1 MMDVLRQAGA
11 ALHVPRRTLRTRLA
25 LLYGGLFLVS
35 GAALL
40 VIANLP
46 LRGSSSMSSQVGGG
60 SPGSAIA
67 VAQHGADL
75 HLLAIASAVALVVM
89 AVLSVGFGWLMAG
102 RLLRPLRTITATARD
117 ISATNLHER
126 LTLEG
131 PDDEFKEL
139 GETLNDLFGRLEASF
154 ESQRHFVAN
163 ASHELR
169 TPITAERTLLQVAI
183 SDPEATVDTF
193 RATCDKLL
201 TLGEE
206 EERLIE
212 ALLTLASSER
222 GVEDR
227 EAFDLAAV
235 AGSVLMSRRHEA
247 ERRDVQVEATLAAAP
262 VAGDPDLV
270 ERLIANLVDNALR
283 YNVDHGRVDVETET
297 RAGHAVLSVVNTGPL
312 VTPGDIGRLFE
323 PFRRLG
329 ADRTSREDGHGL
341 GLSIVQAVAGAHGA
355 TVAVEPRPGGGLKVE
370 VRFPEPEGSG
380 GR

>member
-1 MMDVLRQAGA
+1 MIDVLRQAGA
-11 ALHVPRRTLRTRLA
+11 ALHVPRRTVRTRLA

-35 GAALL
+35 GTALL
-40 VIANLP
+40 AIANLP
-46 LRGSSSMSSQVGGG
+46 LRGSSSVSAQVGGS

-183 SDPEATVDTF
+183 SDPEATVDAL

-201 TLGEE
+201 TLGKQ

-227 EAFDLAAV
+227 EAFDLAEV
-235 AGSVLMSRRHEA
+235 AGNVLMSRRREA
-247 ERRDVQVEATLAAAP
+247 ERRDVGVETALAAAP
-262 VAGDPDLV
+262 VTGDPNLV
-270 ERLIANLVDNALR
+270 EGLIANLVDNALR
-283 YNVDHGRVDVETET
+283 YNVDHGRVDVATDT
-297 RAGHAVLSVVNTGPL
+297 RVGRAVLSVVNTGPM
-312 VTPGDIGRLFE
+312 VPPDDIERLFE

-355 TVAVEPRPGGGLKVE
+355 TVTVEPQSEGGLKVE
-370 VRFPEPEGSG
+370 VVFPAPGPVAG
-380 GR
+380 

>member
-1 MMDVLRQAGA
+1 MIDVLRQARA
-11 ALHVPRRTLRTRLA
+11 ALHAPRRTVRTRLA

-40 VIANLP
+40 AIANLP
-46 LRGSSSMSSQVGGG
+46 LRGSSSVSSQVGGS

-89 AVLSVGFGWLMAG
+89 AVLSLGFGWLMAG
-102 RLLRPLRTITATARD
+102 RMLRPLRTITATARD

-139 GETLNDLFGRLEASF
+139 GETLNDLFGRLEAAF

-183 SDPEATVDTF
+183 SDPEATVDAL

-201 TLGEE
+201 TLGKE

-227 EAFDLAAV
+227 EAFDLATV
-235 AGSVLMSRRHEA
+235 AGNVLVSRRHEA
-247 ERRDVQVEATLAAAP
+247 ERRDVQVEATLAAAS
-262 VAGDPDLV
+262 VTGDPNLV

-283 YNVDHGRVDVETET
+283 YNVDHGRVDVATDT
-297 RAGHAVLSVVNTGPL
+297 RVGRAVLSVVNTGPM
-312 VTPGDIGRLFE
+312 VPPDDIERLFE

-355 TVAVEPRPGGGLKVE
+355 TVAVEPQSEGGLKVE
-370 VRFPEPEGSG
+370 VVFPAPGPVAE
-380 GR
+380 